1 MTDTDPFAVPD
12 RIAIDANGYGWRVW
26 DNEEYW
32 SMVPTNPDNGPIPQP
47 VTWFVTAAQFSD
59 IDNGPMLSDDERE
72 ALSLTAKLAQVCM
85 KVIGKGPSAEH
96 DWAEMAHRIHDIQ
109 HALMSNAA
117 ARAYPDTFRLLGGT
131 LARVEAVGQP

>member
-1 MTDTDPFAVPD
+1 MPETPD
-12 RIAIDANGYGWRVW
+12 AATAPGDRRPHCDHGCLLDDSHVERGESHFYGY
-26 DNEEYW
+26 DH
-32 SMVPTNPDNGPIPQP
+32 PT
-47 VTWFVTAAQFSD
+47 
-59 IDNGPMLSDDERE
+59 DNGPMLSEDERE
-72 ALSLTAKLAQVCM
+72 ALSLTAQLAQACM

-131 LARVEAVGQP
+131 LARVDAVGQP